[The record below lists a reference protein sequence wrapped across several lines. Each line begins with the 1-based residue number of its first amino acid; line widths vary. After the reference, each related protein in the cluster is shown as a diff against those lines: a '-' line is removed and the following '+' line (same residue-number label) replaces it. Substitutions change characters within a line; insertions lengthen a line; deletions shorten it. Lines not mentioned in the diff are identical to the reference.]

1 MYIWKK
7 KKLPFSELEQ
17 CDSYP
22 GIMTFST
29 QTVFI
34 FLLSRRLFVF
44 LLISYNRTF
53 RRRVNCMQR
62 VWHIT
67 TVHWIP
73 RRRRTTENRFNECL
87 LYALGG
93 VCFNSMNYSDFDIVA
108 LPSIVCVCVYATMNF
123 SQQMCLYCAFFS
135 LNHNILIRIN
145 WHDVFDFSRSVQFI
159 WCMYLHRWHCIY
171 VKWG

>member
-1 MYIWKK
+1 MTFSTSREQWIKYRKNVNTSKICVYMKK
-7 KKLPFSELEQ
+7 KILPFSELEQ

-53 RRRVNCMQR
+53 RRRVKCMQR

-67 TVHWIP
+67 RVQWIP

-108 LPSIVCVCVYATMNF
+108 LPSIVCVCVCTRRWISHSKCVCTA
-123 SQQMCLYCAFFS
+123 LFFLS
-135 LNHNILIRIN
+135 
-145 WHDVFDFSRSVQFI
+145 
-159 WCMYLHRWHCIY
+159 
-171 VKWG
+171 